1 MTGWLT
7 RLLRGGIE
15 PDPRFTLANERT
27 FLAWVRTALALI
39 AGGVGVEALLAAQM
53 GDLLR
58 RVLACLLVLAGGA
71 TGLAGFRR
79 WLVVE
84 RAMRH
89 EQPLPPPPLAPVMV
103 AIILGVAVVALL
115 WMVVR

>member
-1 MTGWLT
+1 MTGWLG
-7 RLLRGGIE
+7 RLLGGGAE

-27 FLAWVRTALALI
+27 FLAWERTALALI

-53 GDLLR
+53 ADLLR
-58 RVLACLLVLAGGA
+58 TVLASLLVLAGGA
-71 TGLAGFRR
+71 TGVAGFRR

-89 EQPLPPPPLAPVMV
+89 EQPLPPPALAPVTV

-115 WMVVR
+115 WMVTR